1 MENKGLL
8 FIPDIS
14 GFTRFINET
23 EIDHSR
29 LIIQELLELLINTNT
44 TGLEISEIE
53 GDAILFYKFGDAP
66 KLEDVYKQVQD
77 MFCAFHRQLNAYEYR
92 RFCQCKACN
101 AAINLT
107 LKVVTHY
114 GEFTGYNVKNFQK
127 LLGKDVIVAHQLL
140 KNDID
145 QHEYWLVTDNLLK
158 EEPPQLAGWMEWNSS
173 AKQTDNG
180 AIAFRYTQLSP
191 LKSDVQPEP
200 FPVMQ
205 LAKKKKVLSLT
216 GEYDVAIIPLF
227 HATGNF
233 SYRSSWQ
240 EGVLEVEE
248 FSHLLPRLGMRSR
261 CVFENGETI
270 IYASSYSFST
280 DHIEF
285 SDTDEETDYT
295 TYYTLD
301 TSGPGRTKLAV
312 DIYIPNKI
320 FAETIFKLKKK
331 KSLEKRWQQSL
342 KNLTHFVKEIQLP
355 EEVG

>member
-1 MENKGLL
+1 M
-8 FIPDIS
+8 
-14 GFTRFINET
+14 
-23 EIDHSR
+23 
-29 LIIQELLELLINTNT
+29 
-44 TGLEISEIE
+44 
-53 GDAILFYKFGDAP
+53 
-66 KLEDVYKQVQD
+66 
-77 MFCAFHRQLNAYEYR
+77 
-92 RFCQCKACN
+92 
-101 AAINLT
+101 
-107 LKVVTHY
+107 VTHY
-114 GEFTGYNVKNFQK
+114 GEFTGYSVKNFQK

-158 EEPPQLAGWMEWNSS
+158 EEPPRLTGWMEWNSS

-180 AIAFRYTQLSP
+180 SIAFRYTQLSP
-191 LKSDVQPEP
+191 LKSEVQPEP

-216 GEYDVAIIPLF
+216 GDYDVAIIPLF

-233 SYRSSWQ
+233 SYRSNWQ

-248 FSHLLPRLGMRSR
+248 FTHLLPRLGMRSR
-261 CVFENGETI
+261 CIFENGETI

-301 TSGPGRTKLAV
+301 TIEPGRTKLTV

-320 FAETIFKLKKK
+320 FAETIFKLRKKN
-331 KSLEKRWQQSL
+331 SFEKRWQQSL